1 MFISF
6 VKNSLHFPSVVTLCR
21 LQSKQYAVAGLL
33 AMALSAEQ
41 EAAGNAWRGL
51 QLLNA
56 AKRLEADGDHDA
68 AELSYSDA
76 LERVAHPDVLVAFG
90 NFLQTVRGEYDRA
103 EAMFKQSLQRDPS
116 HLDTLQFYAI
126 FLEEVRGDLDAAER
140 LYTVALESTREG
152 LLNDIETP
160 TAHDTDARA
169 EGDFHRRSIP
179 HFLPSSLSD
188 EFSKEL
194 QPPALKTARKS
205 ANKISK
211 RDIDQR
217 GDAVRLKQSP
227 KRETLRQQLQKG
239 RWEQKSPGSR
249 IVRCSALHGLMRIY
263 LTLK

>member
-1 MFISF
+1 
-6 VKNSLHFPSVVTLCR
+6 
-21 LQSKQYAVAGLL
+21 
-33 AMALSAEQ
+33 MALSAEQ

-76 LERVAHPDVLVAFG
+76 LERVAHPDVLAAFG

-103 EAMFKQSLQRDPS
+103 EAMFKQSLQRDPT

-169 EGDFHRRSIP
+169 EGDFHRSIP

-227 KRETLRQQLQKG
+227 KRETLRQQLQQG